1 MSRQT
6 PPASPRERL
15 IFPLDVD
22 SSSEA
27 LKFVDLLRDEVGV
40 FKVGKQLFLHSGPE
54 IIREIRKRGGEVF
67 LDLKFHDIPRTVAR
81 ASREATRLAV
91 KMFTLHASGS
101 TEMMRTTAQ
110 EVDQVCRREK
120 LKRPIILAVTV
131 LTSLGPEDLRRVG
144 FRSGIESQV
153 ARLARLATDSGMDG
167 VVASPLEVKRIRRE
181 CGIKPLLVTPGVR
194 PRAEAWDD
202 QKRVMTPLEAIK
214 AGSDFLVIGRPIR
227 DAKDPVAMARD
238 IVADIEKGL
247 AERRR
252 K

>member
-1 MSRQT
+1 MNRR
-6 PPASPRERL
+6 PAPANSRERL

-27 LKFVDLLRDEVGV
+27 LKLVDLLLDEVGI

-54 IIREIRKRGGEVF
+54 IIRTIRKRGAEVF

-81 ASREATRLAV
+81 ASIEATRLGA

-101 TEMMRTTAQ
+101 TEMMRTTVQ

-120 LKRPIILAVTV
+120 LKRPILLAVTV
-131 LTSLGPEDLRRVG
+131 LTSLGAEDLRRIG
-144 FRSGIESQV
+144 FRSGLESQV

-194 PRAEAWDD
+194 PHAEAWDD
-202 QKRVMTPLEAIK
+202 QKRVMTPLEAIR

-227 DAKDPVAMARD
+227 DAEDPVAMARE
-238 IVADIEKGL
+238 IIADIDKGL
-247 AERRR
+247 ARRR
-252 K
+252 KK